1 MKDDS
6 IEPYKGST
14 IQHGPKSNRVYL
26 MKIGDSDPDELA
38 ISLKQLAEERGYTKI
53 VAKVPASSA
62 TGFLQQRY
70 VKEADIPG
78 YYNGR
83 EAVLF
88 LCLYTDP
95 ERQKLQNTDKIS
107 HNIMLAENMRD
118 KPHPSL
124 PEGFRLIACRPEHAD
139 AMSRLYKTVFPS
151 YPFPIDDTVYILKT
165 METSIF
171 YVGAV
176 HDEAFAAFASAEM
189 DVEHA
194 NVEMTDFATLPEW
207 RGRSL
212 AILLLEKMEQTMKNR
227 GIKTAYTIA
236 RAVSPGM
243 NITFARAGYTFS
255 GTLINNT
262 NISGSI
268 ESMNIWYKR
277 L

>member
-6 IEPYKGST
+6 IEPYKGAI

-26 MKIGDSDPDELA
+26 MKYGDADPDEFA
-38 ISLKQLAEERGYTKI
+38 GSLKQLAEERGYTKI

-62 TGFLQQRY
+62 TGFLQQGY
-70 VKEADIPG
+70 VKEADILG
-78 YYNGR
+78 YYSGC

-95 ERQKLQNTDKIS
+95 ERQKLRDADQIR
-107 HNIMLAENMRD
+107 HNIMLAENMRS

-124 PEGFRLIACRPEHAD
+124 PEGFSLISCRPEHAE
-139 AMSRLYKTVFPS
+139 AMSRLYRTVFPS
-151 YPFPIDDTVYILKT
+151 YPFPIDDTAYILKT
-165 METSIF
+165 MKTSVF

-176 HDEAFAAFASAEM
+176 HNGMFASLASAEM
-189 DVEHA
+189 DMENA

-212 AILLLEKMEQTMKNR
+212 AILLLEKMEHAMKNR

-236 RAVSPGM
+236 RATSSGM

-268 ESMNIWYKR
+268 ESMNIWYKP